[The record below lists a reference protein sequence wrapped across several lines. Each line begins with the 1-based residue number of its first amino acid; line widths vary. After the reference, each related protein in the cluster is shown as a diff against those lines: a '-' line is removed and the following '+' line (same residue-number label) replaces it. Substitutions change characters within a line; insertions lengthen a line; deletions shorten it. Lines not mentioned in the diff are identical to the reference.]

1 MTNIRSFAQSLFVA
15 AVFAT
20 PCLAQRVPLE
30 QRIQRV
36 IDRPEF
42 AHAIWGIQISSLDS
56 NRVVYAR
63 NETKLFT
70 PGSTT
75 KLLTM
80 GTALGVLGA
89 DHRFVTRVY
98 RTGPIR
104 AGVLEGD
111 LVLLASGDPNLS
123 ARLKPDGTLA
133 FENEDHSYDADPNT
147 RAVPGDP
154 MLVLNMLASQVK
166 KAGIRRVRGSVIVDA

>member
-1 MTNIRSFAQSLFVA
+1 MRLSRTVALALA
-15 AVFAT
+15 AVPTLAEQVS
-20 PCLAQRVPLE
+20 AQRAPLE
-30 QRIQRV
+30 ARIRQ
-36 IDRPEF
+36 IIERPEF
-42 AHAIWGIQISSLDS
+42 AHAIWGIQFTSLDS
-56 NRVVYAR
+56 GRVVYAL
-63 NETKLFT
+63 NEQKLFT

-89 DHRFVTRVY
+89 DHRFTTRVY
-98 RTGPIR
+98 RTGPVR
-104 AGVLEGD
+104 LGVLEGD

-133 FENEDHSYDADPNT
+133 FENVDHAYDADPNT

-154 MLVLNMLASQVK
+154 LLVLKKLARQVRD
-166 KAGIRRVRGSVIVDA
+166 AGVTRVRGSVI